1 MKKVLYLCNPYNNKD
16 CTKEG
21 CFLNNGPCH
30 STLDRDCAIF
40 VEGLP
45 LINDEYDTPDGFEIQ
60 GNRYLNTNPKEANNY
75 D

>member
-1 MKKVLYLCNPYNNKD
+1 MKKVLYLCNPYNNTD
-16 CTKEG
+16 CTKEA

-40 VEGLP
+40 ADGLP
-45 LINDEYDTPDGFEIQ
+45 IINDEFNAPDDFEIQ
-60 GNRYLNTNPKEANNY
+60 GNRYLNTNPKEANNH